1 MVQWLRI
8 RLPEQGTRVPYLVWE
23 DPTCLGATK
32 PAHSNKSTLEP
43 QPLKPERPRTPAPQ
57 AKVTLNEKPVQPN
70 WRVALTLC
78 KERKLSQARNRLGAT
93 RRITAAE
100 KTNTKSTETRFV
112 DFSNSASQ
120 KSLPQMNDQILLS
133 LLSFKNLF
141 LIGGHLLYSGWFLL
155 YNNMNQP

>member
-1 MVQWLRI
+1 M
-8 RLPEQGTRVPYLVWE
+8 PQG
-23 DPTCLGATK
+23 K
-32 PAHSNKSTLEP
+32 
-43 QPLKPERPRTPAPQ
+43 
-57 AKVTLNEKPVQPN
+57 
-70 WRVALTLC
+70 
-78 KERKLSQARNRLGAT
+78 
-93 RRITAAE
+93 ITAAE
-100 KTNTKSTETRFV
+100 KTNKKSTETRFV